1 MGFNYYGF
9 SDIGKKQKIM
19 EDSFSGFIVND
30 NVLFLCIA
38 DGLGAS
44 KGTDVASMIAIEEF
58 KKYITTNLK
67 SEKIENIEK
76 EVKIALYMI
85 NRIIYSYQRMNPE
98 LYGSFSSTL
107 TIAAINKN
115 KEILI
120 SHIGNTRLYLYRQG
134 NLFQMTKDDTIAQ
147 QLLEK
152 NEIKETEY
160 FMHPDRGVL
169 NKFLGMPEVEPFITK
184 GVLVTDDVLLLLSNG
199 VYEMLALDKIKQ
211 IFANTKTS
219 KEACEWIIQG
229 ANELGGLDNSSVVIS
244 YINW

>member
-199 VYEMLALDKIKQ
+199 VYEMLTLDKIKQ

>member
-1 MGFNYYGF
+1 VGFNYYGF

-67 SEKIENIEK
+67 SEKIDDIEK

>member
-67 SEKIENIEK
+67 SEKIDDIEK

>member
-67 SEKIENIEK
+67 SEKIDNIEK